1 MKGTFVIEVFLW
13 LVFLPIG
20 IIYSLWRLTGR
31 KNNCLACLIHQS
43 WDSREKDGK
52 RGSMGGGLVLG
63 GSYVGEDGFEDVS
76 RGRI

>member
-31 KNNCLACLIHQS
+31 KNN
-43 WDSREKDGK
+43 R
-52 RGSMGGGLVLG
+52 LG
-63 GSYVGEDGFEDVS
+63 CGIPIPQVNG
-76 RGRI
+76 